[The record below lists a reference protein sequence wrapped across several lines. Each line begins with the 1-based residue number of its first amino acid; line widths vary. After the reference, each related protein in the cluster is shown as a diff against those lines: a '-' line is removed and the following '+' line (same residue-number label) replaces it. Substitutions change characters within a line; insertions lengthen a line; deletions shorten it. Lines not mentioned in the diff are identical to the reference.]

1 METAIEKALEFTL
14 KNWEYMLNEENDN
27 GFSDEFMSAFYR
39 LSDVLRDWVNG
50 LEQRPQTVEELLEL
64 PAIKE
69 ILEQLPAELHLNFH
83 TQLGLI
89 IDNKTEMDS

>member
-1 METAIEKALEFTL
+1 M
-14 KNWEYMLNEENDN
+14 
-27 GFSDEFMSAFYR
+27 
-39 LSDVLRDWVNG
+39 
-50 LEQRPQTVEELLEL
+50 EELLEL

-89 IDNKTEMDS
+89 IDNKTEMES